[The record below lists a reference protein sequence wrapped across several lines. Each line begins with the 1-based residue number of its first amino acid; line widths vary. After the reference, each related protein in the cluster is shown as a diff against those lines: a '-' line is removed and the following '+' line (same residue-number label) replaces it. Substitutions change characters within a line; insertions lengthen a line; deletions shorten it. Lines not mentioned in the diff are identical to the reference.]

1 MHAYIH
7 ACMRACIHTYVHT
20 YVHTYIHTYIHTY
33 VHTYALVA
41 RRINIDFN
49 SCATHR
55 IEIPKRTRL
64 GEDFQK
70 TTKIFSETEL
80 SRVNSK
86 ARPQVKIF
94 FQLLFRL
101 FQEALQ
107 AQILRRSSG
116 VKPRRLNFRRYIIF
130 VENLYHGMS
139 VWGFRYEMS
148 RLS

>member
-1 MHAYIH
+1 MKPKLFSDHQKLIYKDI
-7 ACMRACIHTYVHT
+7 ILIL
-20 YVHTYIHTYIHTY
+20 HTYIHTYILTF
-33 VHTYALVA
+33 A

-70 TTKIFSETEL
+70 TTKIFSEIEL

-139 VWGFRYEMS
+139 VWGFRYEVS

>member
-1 MHAYIH
+1 M
-7 ACMRACIHTYVHT
+7 HTYL
-20 YVHTYIHTYIHTY
+20 HTYIHTYILTF
-33 VHTYALVA
+33 A

-70 TTKIFSETEL
+70 TTKIFSEIEL

-116 VKPRRLNFRRYIIF
+116 VKPRRLNFRRYFIF
-130 VENLYHGMS
+130 VVENLYEGMP
-139 VWGFRYEMS
+139 VWGFRYEVS